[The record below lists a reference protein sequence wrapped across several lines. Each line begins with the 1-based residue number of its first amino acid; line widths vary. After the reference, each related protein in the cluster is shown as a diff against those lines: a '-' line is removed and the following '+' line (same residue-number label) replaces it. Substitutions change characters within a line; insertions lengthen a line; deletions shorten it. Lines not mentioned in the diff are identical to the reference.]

1 MIAQMGIGKMV
12 RIVKYA
18 DSVTGMD
25 CVIKQMDIA

>member
-1 MIAQMGIGKMV
+1 MGIGKMD

-18 DSVTGMD
+18 DSVTGMY